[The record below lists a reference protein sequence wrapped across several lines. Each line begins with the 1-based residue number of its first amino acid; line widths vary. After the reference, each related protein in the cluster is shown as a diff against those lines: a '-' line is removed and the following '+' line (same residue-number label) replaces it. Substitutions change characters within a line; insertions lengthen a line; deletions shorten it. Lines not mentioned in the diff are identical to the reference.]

1 MKAYVLISYAERS
14 DMLKSLLVLVVT
26 LSLSACSSLAFWQD
40 DEPLTMKVTITAAN
54 NINPNIDSLASPLE
68 IRIYQLKDSEAFNQ
82 AVFIDLYNDDQGVL
96 KADLLSKRNLDS
108 LLPSETRQLTL
119 PLITETKFVAIIAA
133 FSDYRKAK
141 SKAIVQ
147 IEPAKSVVINVNVD
161 GINVSITGQE
171 D

>member
-1 MKAYVLISYAERS
+1 MTKQLLIAA
-14 DMLKSLLVLVVT
+14 T
-26 LSLSACSSLAFWQD
+26 ALSLAACSSLAFWKD
-40 DEPLTMKVTITAAN
+40 DAPLQMQVNIEAAN

-108 LLPSETRQLTL
+108 LLPAEKRQVTL
-119 PLITETKFVAIIAA
+119 PLITETKFVAVIAA

-147 IEPAKSVVINVNVD
+147 IEPGKPASVDVRID